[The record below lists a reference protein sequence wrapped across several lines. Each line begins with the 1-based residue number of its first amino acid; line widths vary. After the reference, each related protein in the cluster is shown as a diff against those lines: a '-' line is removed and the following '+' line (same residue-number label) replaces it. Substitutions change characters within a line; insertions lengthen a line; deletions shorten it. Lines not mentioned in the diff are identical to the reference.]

1 MRAAVYAATRNLYD
15 DLIPAIKSLVCN
27 SNVDKVYILAE
38 DDDIGQWL
46 PNFCEVINVSEQTIF
61 LPHEPNWKNGW
72 SWMTLMKA
80 TYHRYLPVD
89 TVLALDV
96 DTICCQDVS
105 PLFDIDMSAYLF
117 AGVRET
123 TYLDTPEA
131 PYRNAGVMLLNLD
144 KLRRSGVGDEI
155 ISALK
160 RRKWSFLEQDVY
172 NLACSGAIFE
182 LPREY
187 NAGRGT
193 VPYGEPIIRHF
204 MGEHQNWKIS
214 TQYTHYFNMPWEVAL
229 RREGVN
235 PCRSKTTVV
244 R

>member
-1 MRAAVYAATRNLYD
+1 MRTVIYAATRNLYP

-27 SNVDKVYILAE
+27 SNVEKIYILAE
-38 DDDIGQWL
+38 DDDIGLWL
-46 PNFCEVINVSEQTIF
+46 PDFCEIINVSEQTIF

-80 TYHRYLPVD
+80 AYHRYIPESVA
-89 TVLALDV
+89 LALDV
-96 DTICCQDVS
+96 DTICCSDIS
-105 PLFDIDMSAYLF
+105 DLFDIDMSDYLF

-123 TYLDTPEA
+123 TYLDKPDA

-160 RRKWSFLEQDVY
+160 RRKWSFLEQDCY
-172 NLACSGAIFE
+172 NLACSGSILE
-182 LPREY
+182 LPRAY

-193 VPYGEPIIRHF
+193 EPYGEPIIRHF
-204 MGEHQNWKIS
+204 MGEHNYWRIS
-214 TQYTHYFNMPWEVAL
+214 AQYTHYRDLSWEVAL
-229 RREGVN
+229 RREGLDSR
-235 PCRSKTTVV
+235 RSETLVV